1 MNDSQTMEGSMA
13 LEYTRSG
20 VKKGH
25 LEVNEASDCF
35 QNFDEGME
43 HKIGKEVRGRW
54 REARE
59 EINCNIAFL
68 DTPAR
73 LPARAPRPRS
83 LAIDF
88 PRPPPPLR

>member
-25 LEVNEASDCF
+25 FEVNEASDCF

-43 HKIGKEVRGRW
+43 HKIGKEARGR
-54 REARE
+54 
-59 EINCNIAFL
+59 
-68 DTPAR
+68 
-73 LPARAPRPRS
+73 
-83 LAIDF
+83 
-88 PRPPPPLR
+88 

>member
-13 LEYTRSG
+13 LEYSRSG

-43 HKIGKEVRGRW
+43 HKIGKEASER
-54 REARE
+54 
-59 EINCNIAFL
+59 
-68 DTPAR
+68 
-73 LPARAPRPRS
+73 
-83 LAIDF
+83 
-88 PRPPPPLR
+88 